1 MVVLYRAFLP
11 DLPLTG
17 LDLTYRDEGIVA
29 LMKLSQQ
36 EQQEVNWMIAREIPA
51 LRRYAQILLRGNGNK
66 DDLVQDTLERAIR
79 KSHTWRREGSI
90 RSWLYR
96 IQYTVFLNAFWK
108 RVNLKEVSSEEM
120 EEPSTVVDSQETG
133 LECQRMLK
141 ALENLKSHHSEV
153 LLLVAVEGFSYDQAA
168 KIMDVPVGTVR
179 SRLSRAREDLRVEMK
194 QTTLH
199 DDDSQTATGGSES

>member
-1 MVVLYRAFLP
+1 
-11 DLPLTG
+11 
-17 LDLTYRDEGIVA
+17 
-29 LMKLSQQ
+29 MKLSRE

-51 LRRYAQILLRGNGNK
+51 LRRYAQILLRGSSAK

-96 IQYTVFLNAFWK
+96 IQYTVFVNVFCK
-108 RVNLKEVSSEEM
+108 RQPSREVAWQGVDDASDDT
-120 EEPSTVVDSQETG
+120 STTSASQEMG

-141 ALENLKSHHSEV
+141 ALGNLKSHHSDV

-168 KIMDVPVGTVR
+168 KIMDIPVGTVR
-179 SRLSRAREDLRVEMK
+179 SRLSRAREDLRLEMS
-194 QTTLH
+194 QTTMCQGQ
-199 DDDSQTATGGSES
+199 DRAASGIQS

>member
-1 MVVLYRAFLP
+1 
-11 DLPLTG
+11 
-17 LDLTYRDEGIVA
+17 
-29 LMKLSQQ
+29 MKLSQQ

-51 LRRYAQILLRGNGNK
+51 LRRYAQILLRGNSGK

-96 IQYTVFLNAFWK
+96 IQYTVFLKAFWK
-108 RVNLKEVSSEEM
+108 RVNSKEVTTEEM
-120 EEPSTVVDSQETG
+120 DEPPAAVASQETG

-141 ALENLKSHHSEV
+141 ALDNLKNHHSEV

-179 SRLSRAREDLRVEMK
+179 SRLSRAREDLRAEMK
-194 QTTLH
+194 QTSLH
-199 DDDSQTATGGSES
+199 DDDSQAATGGGES